1 MQCRSDCTEDS
12 SKQWY
17 VIVYKRSIIKILN
30 FIDAKTF
37 VVYIAIGCSRWD
49 WFKCAQ
55 AVHSARCSS
64 ECMEGL
70 TSQACISHL
79 GSSYD
84 QCTNCFALAET
95 IKKSGEYH
103 AVYNNYAKPFIMSR
117 LFPIF
122 IMLEN
127 WPIILFLC

>member
-1 MQCRSDCTEDS
+1 MLITLSNAMQKRLYRRL
-12 SKQWY
+12 KQAMVCY
-17 VIVYKRSIIKILN
+17 GIAIVPNKRSIIKILN

-103 AVYNNYAKPFIMSR
+103 AVYNMQSR
-117 LFPIF
+117 S
-122 IMLEN
+122 
-127 WPIILFLC
+127 